1 MDTELG
7 FYEKWHGVIF
17 LRNPPRTQMK
27 ETDASLDI
35 SNNVKIFNAAEYA
48 VIRYSSQDSESDFS
62 ERTLN

>member
-1 MDTELG
+1 
-7 FYEKWHGVIF
+7 
-17 LRNPPRTQMK
+17 MK

-62 ERTLN
+62 ERKLN